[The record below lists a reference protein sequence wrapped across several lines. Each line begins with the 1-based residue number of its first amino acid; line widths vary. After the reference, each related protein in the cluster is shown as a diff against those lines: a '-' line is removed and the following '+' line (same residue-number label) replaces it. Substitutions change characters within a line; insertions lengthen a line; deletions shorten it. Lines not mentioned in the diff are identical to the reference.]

1 MALTNLPKNIEDFIS
16 KGGSVTGNAA
26 PKPEKDND
34 SCRIVLRLP
43 KSFLD
48 LLDKEREKRLNKPYR
63 NQFIL
68 ELLSNALNEQK

>member
-43 KSFLD
+43 K
-48 LLDKEREKRLNKPYR
+48 YR